1 MILYTSPSPDWLMM
15 VVNSSWVILPNPL
28 GIHNAGW
35 SYGGVRPGT
44 ALSTLHKPWGVV
56 SVSAAFISFCSIF
69 IEIIYMSFG
78 LNVYSIFCIN
88 SINIIC

>member
-1 MILYTSPSPDWLMM
+1 M

-28 GIHNAGW
+28 GIHNAGG
-35 SYGGVRPGT
+35 SYGGVRPPT
-44 ALSTLHKPWGVV
+44 ALATLHKPGGVV
-56 SVSAAFISFCSIF
+56 SVVVGSVSVVVWVTMMSCLV
-69 IEIIYMSFG
+69 IEIVYMSFG

>member
-1 MILYTSPSPDWLMM
+1 MS
-15 VVNSSWVILPNPL
+15 
-28 GIHNAGW
+28 A
-35 SYGGVRPGT
+35 
-44 ALSTLHKPWGVV
+44 AV
-56 SVSAAFISFCSIF
+56 SVSVLGGSVSAVVSSVSVSSVSAVVLGGSVSGAFISFCSVF